1 MDIRKLAILGSGSM
15 GTAIALGLIKA
26 GLDPARVCVTT
37 KTQASAT
44 KLANSLGVQAIALET
59 EPRGNEIAV
68 TDADLVLVAVKPAF
82 VIPTLTQVAG
92 DLHPDALV
100 VSVAA
105 GVPTSRME
113 AAVPESV
120 GVVRAMPNTP
130 ALIGMGVTGVAAGS
144 RTTAPQL
151 SMAERLFETV
161 GKVVVIPEGLI
172 DELGTISGSGPAYVY
187 FLIEEF
193 VKTAVAMGFD
203 EPTAHL
209 LVSQTFLGASAL
221 LDQSGKT
228 PEELRAQVTSPNGT
242 TMRAIAVLE
251 DSALQRIFSA
261 ATAAAL
267 ARSKELAAGN

>member
-1 MDIRKLAILGSGSM
+1 M

-105 GVPTSRME
+105 GVPTS
-113 AAVPESV
+113 
-120 GVVRAMPNTP
+120 
-130 ALIGMGVTGVAAGS
+130 
-144 RTTAPQL
+144 
-151 SMAERLFETV
+151 
-161 GKVVVIPEGLI
+161 
-172 DELGTISGSGPAYVY
+172 
-187 FLIEEF
+187 
-193 VKTAVAMGFD
+193 
-203 EPTAHL
+203 
-209 LVSQTFLGASAL
+209 
-221 LDQSGKT
+221 
-228 PEELRAQVTSPNGT
+228 
-242 TMRAIAVLE
+242 
-251 DSALQRIFSA
+251 
-261 ATAAAL
+261 
-267 ARSKELAAGN
+267 LAAGPSRARAPWYRPRQNCLPRGLPRRESQGPGAGATPPDRPGNGPPGRRSRSGRSACARVAHAWASERRSRGRSSRAGE